1 MNACQIA
8 SLPVFPRPQSQAEL
22 RQVSQSISHT
32 EDGSWFLV
40 NILEDKLTTLDD
52 FG

>member
-8 SLPVFPRPQSQAEL
+8 SLPVFPRPQSHAEL
-22 RQVSQSISHT
+22 QQVNQSISHT
-32 EDGSWFLV
+32 EDGSWFMV